1 MTSSIPLGTVDQSL
15 DNVDRFF
22 HLVDGR
28 YWSQAELVFKYRD
41 LSKTAD
47 QHYDSYHSS
56 LNIIRNSTL
65 VNASL
70 KNQAQK
76 IFSRLLYTKFI
87 ANFTGL
93 LEKAEWNAAQSS
105 VRGLYLGITDGLNIK
120 PPTPGP
126 SNARKSTKR
135 KRSNTN
141 AVAAEAGMVTSRNLR
156 EDLANPEEH
165 SSSSSSAPHSPTKS
179 KTPSPTTT
187 LPILTANGVAKR
199 KNSTIVEPWRSVVEQ
214 LLEKI
219 KGGNV
224 TLPEEWPKNL
234 TGFHEMLYKFIE
246 SKIQGSAPM
255 SQLMEKDVYVA
266 MSGTV
271 NARMGGAR
279 DVFGEETVNLI
290 EAQCLRPDI
299 SNPNEQL
306 QAILD
311 PLQEAFRAGEME
323 RLIDVV
329 EAALGVEASAHLL
342 GAVTDP
348 LKRRIL
354 DAVRHICIKKPSKSM
369 SEGELVDVWS
379 YVVNALAGNKLSL
392 RSGELTSKA
401 TKWQRLLMEKE
412 YDVDSGLATCGRKLD
427 LQCRVG
433 ELELNNSEFKADAIP
448 TSQVEIQYRK
458 NLRVNQAMMLHI
470 KEKIDMPLHDLD
482 VLGLDVHGLSAVM
495 FSLKYSGDVF
505 VSGLAT
511 RHMLRLPDS
520 PASWRPFL
528 RGNTLSVL
536 LAYVDH
542 LLDLSQRIEEQELQH
557 EEQVMT
563 ANPRTSER

>member
-126 SNARKSTKR
+126 SN
-135 KRSNTN
+135 
-141 AVAAEAGMVTSRNLR
+141 VTSRNLR

-329 EAALGVEASAHLL
+329 EAALGVEASAHL
-342 GAVTDP
+342 
-348 LKRRIL
+348 
-354 DAVRHICIKKPSKSM
+354 CIKKPSKSM

-482 VLGLDVHGLSAVM
+482 VLGLDVHG
-495 FSLKYSGDVF
+495 K
-505 VSGLAT
+505 
-511 RHMLRLPDS
+511 
-520 PASWRPFL
+520 
-528 RGNTLSVL
+528 
-536 LAYVDH
+536 
-542 LLDLSQRIEEQELQH
+542 
-557 EEQVMT
+557 
-563 ANPRTSER
+563 